1 MRIFIRAPHQRSEN
15 GTFAFQKVEERC
27 SYHLPY
33 SLEKYLKYT
42 EERENQQSVYGETK
56 RYLEF

>member
-1 MRIFIRAPHQRSEN
+1 MNIFIHAPHQRSEN

-33 SLEKYLKYT
+33 PFEKYLMYT
-42 EERENQQSVYGETK
+42 EERENQLSIYGETK